1 MTYMHNEPRIEAEE
15 CILCGR
21 CYSVCPHDAKEVLSE
36 VLEVQ
41 RWLDQKEMVIL
52 SVAPS
57 FTAVWPQFASLE
69 KILKGRGFTMISE
82 TARGAAMVSRSFAN
96 LIQEGR
102 MKNIITTCCPAVDE
116 LIEKEYGDLT
126 EYMAPVVSP
135 LIAHGRALKKEYPNA
150 KVVFLSPCIAKFRE
164 IEDARFAGAVDA
176 CIGMEELSD
185 WIKGDL
191 KDSEKSDWLAFEG
204 SISRLY
210 PTTGGIIATLEKDP
224 KYKYVAVDGIEEV
237 KEVLDAMRE
246 GTFSGYFFEMNSCRG
261 ACLGGPLL
269 SHFHHNQW
277 LGQSVIRENVDED
290 QKITAGPL
298 PVDLSCEWRKED
310 IYRPHHTEEE
320 INAEMIA
327 MGKTSPDKI
336 HDCGACGYET
346 CRLKAIAVLDGK
358 ADPKICMPEAL
369 AHAQSLSNVV
379 IENTPNG
386 IVILDNTYSVR
397 EMNPAARS
405 LLNLEMIN
413 PTGMPVQAVLPDDAL
428 NRLIHMTGRK
438 TEYIRIWYDAYQKL
452 IDHAIVKIEN
462 EPYVVLILM
471 DRTEEEKHTRL
482 LRQMREKTFEVTQQ
496 VIDDQMR
503 SVQEIASLLGETT
516 AKSKVAL
523 TNLKN
528 AMDAGD
534 TKDHGQQ

>member
-1 MTYMHNEPRIEAEE
+1 MKSRYIQLEEGSCHNCMRCVRACPTHAMTYIHNEPRIEAEE

-21 CYSVCPHDAKEVLSE
+21 CYSVCPHDAKQVLSE
-36 VLEVQ
+36 VLQVR
-41 RWLDQKEMVIL
+41 RWLDNGEQVIL

-57 FTAVWPQFASLE
+57 FTAVWPKFAALE
-69 KILKGRGFTMISE
+69 RILIGRGFSIIAE
-82 TARGAAMVSRSFAN
+82 TARGASLVSQSFAN
-96 LIQEGR
+96 LIQAGN

-126 EYMAPVVSP
+126 PYMAPVVSP
-135 LIAHGRALKKEYPNA
+135 LIAHGRSLKKQYPDA
-150 KVVFLSPCIAKFRE
+150 KVVFLSPCIAKFKE

-176 CIGMEELSD
+176 CIGMEEVAD
-185 WIKGDL
+185 WIKNDL
-191 KDSEKSDWLAFEG
+191 SDSEKDDWESFEG

-210 PTTGGIIATLEKDP
+210 PTAGGIIATLEKDP
-224 KYKYVAVDGIEEV
+224 KYKYVAVDGVEEV
-237 KEVLDAMRE
+237 KEVLDALRE

-261 ACLGGPLL
+261 ACLGGPLM

-277 LGQSVIRENVDED
+277 LGQSVIRENVNEKD
-290 QKITAGPL
+290 KIKAGPIPL
-298 PVDLSCEWRKED
+298 DLTVEWHKED
-310 IYRPHHTEEE
+310 IFRPHHTEEE

-327 MGKTSPDKI
+327 MGKTSPDRI

-386 IVILDNTYSVR
+386 IVILDNTYSVK
-397 EMNPAARS
+397 EMNPSARA

-438 TEYIRIWYDAYQKL
+438 TEYIRVWYDNYQKL
-452 IDHAIVKIEN
+452 IDHAIVKIQD
-462 EPYVVLILM
+462 EPY
-471 DRTEEEKHTRL
+471 T
-482 LRQMREKTFEVTQQ
+482 
-496 VIDDQMR
+496 
-503 SVQEIASLLGETT
+503 
-516 AKSKVAL
+516 
-523 TNLKN
+523 
-528 AMDAGD
+528 
-534 TKDHGQQ
+534 